1 MSELKNRLI
10 FSQLSHKGNGPDPLH
25 THAISTVAAGFGDG
39 QRRDFGLFILTQG
52 YSEDPNMAVKGVA
65 MVSRAIATE
74 IIQKFY
80 YPVLSQEPNLPPLA
94 DTFSKA
100 VTDTDTFL
108 STKPGSTA
116 VALTA
121 AVVIDGQL
129 YLLHTG
135 NNRAYLANGDKLQ
148 QLTKDHSGAVP
159 TADELRQMVGY
170 GNVQVDFSTHQLAT
184 NTKVML
190 CNPGVWQVIA
200 LEEIAAVLGNYGS
213 PESATQALDALF
225 EERDNGNV
233 TAILLQKPYAN

>member
-52 YSEDPNMAVKGVA
+52 YSENPSMAVKGAA
-65 MVSRAIATE
+65 MVSRAIANE
-74 IIQKFY
+74 VIQKFY
-80 YPVLSQEPNLPPLA
+80 YPVLSQDLNLPPLA
-94 DTFSKA
+94 DTFTKT
-100 VTDTDTFL
+100 VTDTDHYL
-108 STKPGSTA
+108 STKLGNTA

-129 YLLHTG
+129 YLVHTG
-135 NNRAYLANGDKLQ
+135 NNRAYLTNGDKLQ
-148 QLTKDHSGAVP
+148 QLTKDHSSATP

-170 GNVQVDFSTHQLAT
+170 GNVQIDFSTHQLPA
-184 NTKVML
+184 NAKIMI
-190 CNPGVWQVIA
+190 CNSGVWQVIA
-200 LEEIAAVLGNYGS
+200 SEEIAAVLSNYGT

-233 TAILLQKPYAN
+233 TAILIQKPYAN